1 MNKDL
6 FVCFSGRTKEQL
18 YKLKEPR
25 NGTEE
30 KKPKR
35 RKELPTDRI
44 EKKRYH
50 VRVVTVLQA

>member
-25 NGTEE
+25 NDTEE

-35 RKELPTDRI
+35 RKELPIDRI
-44 EKKRYH
+44 EKKRYY